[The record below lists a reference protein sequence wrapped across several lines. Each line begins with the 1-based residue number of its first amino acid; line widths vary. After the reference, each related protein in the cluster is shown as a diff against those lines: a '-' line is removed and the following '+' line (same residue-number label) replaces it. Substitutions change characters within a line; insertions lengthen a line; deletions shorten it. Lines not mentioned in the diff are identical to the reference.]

1 MACTPLSEVASLSA
15 GANHADQFLFQTCVL
30 ADGEQCLSSS
40 SRADVLPKQLSEQR
54 RKLRWIPFLSFPTQ
68 VKPTGLTA
76 VSFVDWDGITLLREL
91 KARDVAITNCS
102 PFIAHQLNNCEPRR
116 NSRHGL

>member
-1 MACTPLSEVASLSA
+1 VDPVFVFS
-15 GANHADQFLFQTCVL
+15 N
-30 ADGEQCLSSS
+30 
-40 SRADVLPKQLSEQR
+40 
-54 RKLRWIPFLSFPTQ
+54 Q

-76 VSFVDWDGITLLREL
+76 VSFADWDGITLLREL

-102 PFIAHQLNNCEPRR
+102 PFIAHQLNNCEPGG